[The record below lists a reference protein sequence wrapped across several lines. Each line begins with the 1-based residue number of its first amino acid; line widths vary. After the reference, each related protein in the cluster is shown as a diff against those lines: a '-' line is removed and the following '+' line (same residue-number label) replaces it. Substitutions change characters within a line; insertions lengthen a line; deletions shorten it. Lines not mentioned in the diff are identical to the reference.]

1 MCQEV
6 LQATHVYMTREFAGG
21 DSGGDGGG
29 GVLGSAGLT
38 LAKCGCY

>member
-21 DSGGDGGG
+21 DSGGDDG